1 MDESKEKDM
10 ALEDVQMMQDE
21 IDHLKQ
27 EAEKAAVLQAA
38 LDNLKRKM
46 SDYDQMRSQFN
57 SKNIEIQALEEKL
70 KMSKTTAAQRS
81 DDRETINQLKNES
94 RLLQKRLTDEQ
105 NKREKSQFENAQLS
119 ETVKSI
125 EAEKQ
130 MMKNDLDMLS
140 TQAQGGDNSLGAELA
155 SRAVSQVDVEELNR
169 IKGQL
174 NVANERIN
182 QLEENNQSL
191 VKKQDDMEENKVSME
206 ANKGVEQDLQAQI
219 MQLNLRIEF
228 LQKSNVGIQ
237 GSLDDTEC
245 LTILVWY

>member
-105 NKREKSQFENAQLS
+105 IKEKNHSSKTLS
-119 ETVKSI
+119 YRKP
-125 EAEKQ
+125 
-130 MMKNDLDMLS
+130 
-140 TQAQGGDNSLGAELA
+140 
-155 SRAVSQVDVEELNR
+155 
-169 IKGQL
+169 
-174 NVANERIN
+174 
-182 QLEENNQSL
+182 
-191 VKKQDDMEENKVSME
+191 
-206 ANKGVEQDLQAQI
+206 
-219 MQLNLRIEF
+219 
-228 LQKSNVGIQ
+228 
-237 GSLDDTEC
+237 
-245 LTILVWY
+245 